1 MVDSEIAGLL
11 RALRGEACED
21 TARGDA
27 SPLSPVASK
36 FLDAAAREAP
46 VEDVRPAG
54 HDTLRPIPTM
64 WR

>member
-21 TARGDA
+21 AARADA
-27 SPLSPVASK
+27 SPPSRVASK
-36 FLDAAAREAP
+36 LPEMAARESP

>member
-11 RALRGEACED
+11 RALLGKACED
-21 TARGDA
+21 AARGDA
-27 SPLSPVASK
+27 SPTSRVASK
-36 FLDAAAREAP
+36 LLEAAARESP
-46 VEDVRPAG
+46 LEDVRPAG

>member
-11 RALRGEACED
+11 RALLGKACED
-21 TARGDA
+21 AARDA
-27 SPLSPVASK
+27 SPPSRVASK
-36 FLDAAAREAP
+36 FLEAAARDFP
-46 VEDVRPAG
+46 VEPAG